1 MDIKC
6 TRLVDDKCIRLVDK
20 KCVKLVDGKCIRLVV
35 FCSFGFLLGKF
46 PCELIAEGF
55 SHLFHIRQLAVI
67 TDETHTDILFGA
79 FTGLSELSI

>member
-1 MDIKC
+1 M
-6 TRLVDDKCIRLVDK
+6 DDKCIRLVDK

-67 TDETHTDILFGA
+67 TDETHTDILFGV

>member
-20 KCVKLVDGKCIRLVV
+20 KCVKLVDGKCVRLVV

-46 PCELIAEGF
+46 PSELIAEGF

>member
-20 KCVKLVDGKCIRLVV
+20 KCVKLVDGKCVRLVV

-46 PCELIAEGF
+46 PSELIAEGF

-67 TDETHTDILFGA
+67 TDETHTDILFGT